1 LKSYD
6 IGIIQFEAYIY
17 AVGRS
22 INIPVMKILICLI
35 CILISACHA
44 ARSSRT
50 DSVQK
55 QNTQAA
61 VCDQAI
67 KYTGTPSEQEKEEDE
82 AGIDRVTLIVNPAKA
97 LISVIVQD
105 SVKIFDMEIVTV
117 KCNLNKNLTE
127 GEAIYQGFIIQRDGK
142 RTPSTFK
149 LKSENGAFIMTT
161 PESEAAGKYAF
172 QMQKWEILK

>member
-1 LKSYD
+1 
-6 IGIIQFEAYIY
+6 
-17 AVGRS
+17 
-22 INIPVMKILICLI
+22 MKIVYWLLCVL
-35 CILISACHA
+35 LSACHA
-44 ARSSRT
+44 ARNPRT
-50 DSVQK
+50 ELAQREKTPLS
-55 QNTQAA
+55 

-67 KYTGTPSEQEKEEDE
+67 KYTVTIPEQEKDEEE
-82 AGIDRVTLIVNPAKA
+82 AGIDRVSLIVNPAKA

-105 SVKIFDMEIVTV
+105 SVRLFDMEIATI

-161 PESEAAGKYAF
+161 PESEAAGKYVF
-172 QMQKWEILK
+172 EMQKWEFLK